1 MAPAGRPLRRSRRPW
16 LALVAVAAL
25 VRLALIQVDLTP
37 KVEGD
42 FFFASGDPARRGD
55 QRIYERFG
63 GHSQLIV
70 LVSSAQVGSPAHL
83 ARVERLSQALER
95 LPGVRGVAS
104 LTRGPRD
111 LEDARESPLW
121 RRVVLAGD
129 ATTSFIVA
137 SLDEDRLRETVASVE
152 TLVAREDHR
161 GMRVRLAGVPYTV
174 EVVRRSLVR
183 DLAVFSAAA
192 VIVFGAVN
200 LIVFR
205 SGWILLGTL
214 VSCTGA
220 VAAALLVLHVLGIGI
235 GLLTVNLTTIVFVL
249 AQSHAVF
256 MISNWQRVAR
266 EQPLDAQRGKP
277 SGAQRTEGERRSNGI
292 PERRSDGWSGR
303 TLASRARRR
312 TLRAALGSS
321 ATNLLGFGCLLF
333 ASARPLQELGVGG
346 ATGAIA
352 AFAAVFG
359 ALPAFLERAR
369 PPRLKPAAADPSAR
383 FLPRYAAVAVAAGCL
398 LLGLGL
404 SRLDT
409 DPSLLA
415 YFDRKGDVYE
425 ALAALDR
432 SGGSSPLA
440 IVVRRRD
447 DAPLDSRDSYR
458 RMWSLQRGIERD
470 PAVGR
475 ALSLPVVM
483 AEADRHPLAKLMA
496 WRWMLDWLGSER
508 TGGLLTRDR
517 RQALY
522 LLQMAEAGE
531 HRETHTEIV
540 NRLRAVAA
548 REGFETVLVGGIYA
562 LQGRLADQVTQSL
575 VRSLGSLVA
584 LIAIIASLAA
594 GSLRAGFATGLG
606 ASLVALGTL
615 GGFGAL
621 RIPLDVI
628 AAPSVSAGIGLATDA
643 ALHLIA
649 AWRRQPLALSDTV
662 RWRQA
667 CRDQW
672 RGILRSTAIVVLG
685 FGLFALSSFPPTRRF
700 GFGVAAATAIGAVV
714 ALSVIPALS
723 RRRER
728 AARVDCHGGS
738 TTTC

>member
-174 EVVRRSLVR
+174 EVMRRSLVR

-192 VIVFGAVN
+192 VIVFGAAN

-266 EQPLDAQRGKP
+266 EQPLDAKRGKP
-277 SGAQRTEGERRSNGI
+277 SGAQRA
-292 PERRSDGWSGR
+292 ERRSDGWSGR

-352 AFAAVFG
+352 AFAAVFS

-383 FLPRYAAVAVAAGCL
+383 FLPRYAAVAVAASCL
-398 LLGLGL
+398 LLSLGL

-483 AEADRHPLAKLMA
+483 AEADRNPLAKPMA

-540 NRLRAVAA
+540 NRVRAVAA

-562 LQGRLADQVTQSL
+562 LQGSLADQVTQSL
-575 VRSLGSLVA
+575 VRSLGPLVA

-628 AAPSVSAGIGLATDA
+628 AAPSVSVGIGLATDA

-662 RWRQA
+662 RWRRA
-667 CRDQW
+667 CSDQW

-700 GFGVAAATAIGAVV
+700 GFGVAAATAIGAAV
-714 ALSVIPALS
+714 ALSVIPAVS

-728 AARVDCHGGS
+728 AD
-738 TTTC
+738 TL